1 MPPRTNEEQEVI
13 ALLRRLLARD
23 GCEVT
28 ESAMLRNEQ
37 TGEKREVDI
46 LMVCPVSDDVTIR
59 VCCEVMAQKQ
69 PVDVRKV
76 EGLLRKHA
84 GLSTNSLILASWS
97 GFTDGALKT
106 GNAST
111 EPVTQMVHVRRD
123 AGGSI
128 ALFQDEVA
136 LTPRGMVIVVETPQ
150 GPVRVRALRDQSLFL
165 ADGQELPESASELAT
180 VLLNRPDVIKTTLTE
195 AHNHPERENLRS
207 FRFQTRLSGKLPLFL
222 RQEPSGELHRII
234 HVELE
239 GAFAFKQTPIDLRVS
254 SFGELLFGYGR
265 TELGGWKGMLV
276 TRLGDQ
282 NEPTPGLMV
291 RVYDQGKEP
300 KPARGNHAGQ

>member
-13 ALLRRLLARD
+13 ALLRPLLARD

-28 ESAMLRNEQ
+28 ESAMLRNDQ
-37 TGEKREVDI
+37 TGDEREVDI
-46 LMVCPVSDDVTIR
+46 VMLCQVSDDVTIR
-59 VCCEVMAQKQ
+59 VCCEVMAQKH

-84 GLSTNSLILASWS
+84 GLRTNSLILVSWS
-97 GFTDGALKT
+97 GFTDGALRT

-136 LTPRGMVIVVETPQ
+136 LTPRGMVFVVETPR
-150 GPVRVRALRDQSLFL
+150 GPLRVRAVTDQALFW
-165 ADGQELPESASELAT
+165 ADGEELPENASEVAT
-180 VLLNRPDVIKTTLTE
+180 VLLNRPDVIKMTLTE
-195 AHNHPERENLRS
+195 AHNHPERDSLRS
-207 FRFQTRLSGKLPLFL
+207 FRFQTGLPDRLQLFL
-222 RQEPSGELHRII
+222 REEPSGELHRII
-234 HVELE
+234 QVELE
-239 GAFAFKQTPIDLRVS
+239 GEFAFKQTPIDLRVS
-254 SFGELLFGYGR
+254 SFGELPFGHGR
-265 TELGGWKGMLV
+265 TELGGRKAMMV

-282 NEPTPGLMV
+282 KELMPGFMV
-291 RVYDQGKEP
+291 RVYDKGKEP
-300 KPARGNHAGQ
+300 KPARGDHAG